1 MARPQQATPTEGELE
16 ILKVL
21 WNGGPC
27 TVREVLTEL
36 NKRRNRA
43 YTSVMSLMS
52 IMADKGLVDRK
63 ARGRA
68 FVYKAKRPRER
79 TLGRMVKHLLGGAF
93 EGSTTS
99 LVSQV
104 LDQSKPSP
112 GELVEIRRIL
122 DQYEREEHADD

>member
-21 WNGGPC
+21 WNRGPS

-43 YTSVMSLMS
+43 YTSVMSLMN
-52 IMADKGLVDRK
+52 IMADKGLVNRQ
-63 ARGRA
+63 AHGRA
-68 FVYKAKRPRER
+68 FVYKAKRPRKS
-79 TLGRMVKHLLGGAF
+79 TLGRMVKHLLGSAF
-93 EGSTTS
+93 EGSTSS

-104 LDQSKPSP
+104 LDQTKPSP
-112 GELVEIRRIL
+112 EELVEIRRIL
-122 DQYEREEHADD
+122 DQYEGEEHADD

>member
-43 YTSVMSLMS
+43 YTTVMSLMN
-52 IMADKGLVDRK
+52 IMADKGLVDRT

-68 FVYKAKRPRER
+68 FVY
-79 TLGRMVKHLLGGAF
+79 
-93 EGSTTS
+93 
-99 LVSQV
+99 
-104 LDQSKPSP
+104 
-112 GELVEIRRIL
+112 
-122 DQYEREEHADD
+122 